1 MERMK
6 KMTISTLKK
15 MKKDKKK
22 IVCLTAYDA
31 SFAQMIAAAG
41 VDVLLVGDSLGMVIQ
56 GHGSTTPV
64 SIAEIVYHSQC
75 VRRGAPNALIIADMP
90 FLSAAN
96 IDLAVTN
103 AGLLMQQGGA
113 EIVKVEGA
121 GKMISVVES
130 LSEQG
135 IPVCGHLGLTPQ
147 SVHKLGG
154 YKVQGRDEQSAEKI
168 LLDATK
174 LEEAGAD
181 LLVLECVPEQ
191 LAQEIS
197 LNISIPTIGIGAGV
211 YCDGQVLVTYDLL
224 GLSHGLRP
232 RFVKDFLAET
242 GDISSAM
249 RKYVEDVRNEKFP
262 ASEHS
267 FS

>member
-1 MERMK
+1 MK
-6 KMTISTLKK
+6 KTISTLHR
-15 MKKDKKK
+15 MKQDKKK

-31 SFAQMIAAAG
+31 SFSQMIEAADA
-41 VDVLLVGDSLGMVIQ
+41 DVLLVGDSLGMVIQ

-64 SIAEIVYHSQC
+64 STDEIVYHTQC
-75 VRRGAPNALIIADMP
+75 VRRGAPNSLLIADMP

-96 IDLAVTN
+96 MELAISN
-103 AGLLMQQGGA
+103 AGLIMQQGGA

-121 GKMISVVES
+121 GKMIEVVENFT
-130 LSEQG
+130 EQG

-154 YKVQGRDEQSAEKI
+154 YKVQGKDEKSAEKI
-168 LLDATK
+168 LQDSIK
-174 LEEAGAD
+174 LEQAGAD
-181 LLVLECVPEQ
+181 LLVLECVPEK

-211 YCDGQVLVTYDLL
+211 HCDGQVLVTYDLL
-224 GLSHGLRP
+224 GLSHGVRP
-232 RFVKDFLAET
+232 RFSKDFLAET
-242 GDISSAM
+242 DSIASALK
-249 RKYVEDVRNEKFP
+249 KYVEDVRNEVFP
-262 ASEHS
+262 APEHT

>member
-1 MERMK
+1 MKKTILTLRRMK
-6 KMTISTLKK
+6 QEQ
-15 MKKDKKK
+15 KK

-31 SFAQMIAAAG
+31 SFSQTMELAD

-64 SIAEIVYHSQC
+64 SINDIVYHTQC
-75 VRRGAPNALIIADMP
+75 VRRGAPNSLLIADMP

-96 IDLAVTN
+96 IDLAILN
-103 AGLLMQQGGA
+103 AGLIMQQGGA

-121 GKMISVVES
+121 GEMLTVVKH

-154 YKVQGRDEQSAEKI
+154 YKVQGKDEISAEKI
-168 LLDATK
+168 LQDAIK
-174 LEEAGAD
+174 LEKAGAD
-181 LLVLECVPEQ
+181 LLVLECIPEK
-191 LAQEIS
+191 LAQEIT

-211 YCDGQVLVTYDLL
+211 HCDGQVLVIYDLL
-224 GLSHGLRP
+224 GLSHGVRP
-232 RFVKDFLAET
+232 RFTKNFLAET
-242 GDISSAM
+242 DDIANAIK
-249 RKYVEDVRNEKFP
+249 KYAADVRSEVFP
-262 ASEHS
+262 TLEHS